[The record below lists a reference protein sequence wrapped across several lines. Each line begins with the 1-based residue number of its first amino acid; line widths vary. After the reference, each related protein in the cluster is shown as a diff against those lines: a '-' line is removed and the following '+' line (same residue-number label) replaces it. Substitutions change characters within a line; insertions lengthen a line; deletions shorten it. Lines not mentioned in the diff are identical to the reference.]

1 MDACVMADT
10 SHELCAR
17 QPRCG
22 YIDAK
27 STRSGLSI
35 SISGPLATSRSMKRR
50 EFLGTILAVPLRTLG
65 NSAIEK
71 CYGLLLLGRYGFI
84 GPHKYKTGRH
94 GDPRVGAAI
103 LADEY

>member
-1 MDACVMADT
+1 VRLYRREV
-10 SHELCAR
+10 H
-17 QPRCG
+17 P
-22 YIDAK
+22 K
-27 STRSGLSI
+27 RSFDLNIGT
-35 SISGPLATSRSMKRR
+35 LATSRSMKRR

-71 CYGLLLLGRYGFI
+71 CYGLLLLDRYGFI